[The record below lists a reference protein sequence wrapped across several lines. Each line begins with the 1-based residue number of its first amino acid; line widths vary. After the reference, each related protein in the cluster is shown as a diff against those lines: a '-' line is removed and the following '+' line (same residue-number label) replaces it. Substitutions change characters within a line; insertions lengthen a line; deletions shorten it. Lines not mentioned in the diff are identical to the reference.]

1 MSQPPSFSIVI
12 PTYNRADLLRETLES
27 VFRQEDRDFEVI
39 VVDDGSKEDLSGVA
53 AEYAGR
59 ITFLRQ
65 ANAGPAEARNNGV
78 RNAQGDYVA
87 FLDSDDVWLP
97 WTLTAYREVIA
108 QYGRPAFIAG
118 RPKVFRTAGELQSV
132 SRGRVS
138 TLPFDDYY
146 SSGDA
151 WRWFGASSF
160 VVRRDALA
168 ACGGFKSSMREGEDS
183 DLTMAL
189 GTARGFVQ
197 VVSPPTFGYRD
208 GAADQVTRKWEYGFH
223 AAQALIAN
231 ECRDCYP
238 GGRERAVE
246 RRRIISRHARPVA
259 FTLLRERQFA
269 AAWRLYRT
277 LLPWNVRLAKWK
289 FLLGFPVWAAWR
301 QTVGRVAAPGL
312 R

>member
-1 MSQPPSFSIVI
+1 MI

-59 ITFLRQ
+59 LIFLRQ

-132 SRGRVS
+132 SRGPVS

-151 WRWFGASSF
+151 WRWFGALSF
-160 VVRRDALA
+160 VVRRDAL
-168 ACGGFKSSMREGEDS
+168 SSVRW
-183 DLTMAL
+183 
-189 GTARGFVQ
+189 VQ
-197 VVSPPTFGYRD
+197 IVD
-208 GAADQVTRKWEYGFH
+208 A
-223 AAQALIAN
+223 
-231 ECRDCYP
+231 
-238 GGRERAVE
+238 
-246 RRRIISRHARPVA
+246 RRRGLGPYHGSGNGTR
-259 FTLLRERQFA
+259 LRA
-269 AAWRLYRT
+269 
-277 LLPWNVRLAKWK
+277 
-289 FLLGFPVWAAWR
+289 G
-301 QTVGRVAAPGL
+301 G
-312 R
+312 